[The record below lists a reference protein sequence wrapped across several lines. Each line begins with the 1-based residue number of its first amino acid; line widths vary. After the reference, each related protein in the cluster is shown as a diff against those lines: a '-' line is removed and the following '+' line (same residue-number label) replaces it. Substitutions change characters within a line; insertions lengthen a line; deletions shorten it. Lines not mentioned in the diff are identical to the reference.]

1 MTGAR
6 HALAD
11 LAAEFPPVAAA
22 HVQRAPVTLDTFP
35 LLTPDDLGLGAFDPI
50 RAVIEHPDGYDRSA
64 DVMRCSRDMVRSGF
78 TDDQIVGV
86 LMNPANAVSG
96 HVLKQK
102 DDLRA
107 ATRALAFARSQAEG
121 DAERGRAGSRSAD
134 RGERA
139 PGPQAAKE
147 HAPLALI
154 DVGDLH
160 GQPAEEQPWVIRK
173 LVPDRQVTLFTARGG
188 GGKSYIAKMLA
199 GCVAL
204 GAPALGFVTT
214 PGAAIY
220 LTCEDD
226 DAENHRRLIGIAN
239 ALNVGLDRFAGKL
252 FAKSLVE
259 RRDKGLARLDQ
270 NTNKLHLE
278 PLFHDLRAT
287 LLLLK
292 PKLVV
297 LDNVAHLFEGNENIR
312 AHVAAFIGLLN
323 SLALECDCAIILIGH
338 PNKAGDSFSGSTAFQ
353 NQVRSHLHL
362 EVNGDDPDLRELTLA
377 KANYAR
383 LEEPVRVRWHRGA
396 FRLEADVPVDA
407 DSRFNALHQRQN
419 ELFLTCLDRMTAQS
433 LAVSNSVNAGSYGPK
448 VFATMPDAKGM
459 KADDFAKAMARLF
472 AGGRIEVSELDFNR
486 SGTSGHKAKGIRRA
500 AGGEFRDEPF

>member
-1 MTGAR
+1 MTGIR

-11 LAAEFPPVAAA
+11 IAAEFPPVAAA
-22 HVQRAPVTLDTFP
+22 HVQRAAVNLDTFP

-64 DVMRCSRDMVRSGF
+64 DVARCSRDMVRAGY
-78 TDDQIVGV
+78 TDDLIVGV

-96 HVLKQK
+96 HVLEQK

-121 DAERGRAGSRSAD
+121 DTERGGAGSRSAD

-188 GGKSYIAKMLA
+188 GGKSYISKLLA

-204 GAPALGFVTT
+204 GAPALGFATT
-214 PGAAIY
+214 KGVAIY

-226 DAENHRRLIGIAN
+226 NQENHRRLIGIAN
-239 ALNVGLDRFAGKL
+239 ALNVGLDRLARSFFAN
-252 FAKSLVE
+252 SLVE
-259 RRDKGLARLDQ
+259 RRDKGIARLDQ
-270 NTNKLHLE
+270 NTNKLHVE
-278 PLFHDLRAT
+278 PLFHELRAT

-362 EVNGDDPDLRELTLA
+362 EIDEHDPDLRLLTLA

-396 FRLEADVPVDA
+396 FRLESSIPAGDNSASVRERAED
-407 DSRFNALHQRQN
+407 DRFLA
-419 ELFLTCLDRMTAQS
+419 CLDARNGQQRPVSPHTAARDSYAPKAFVGMREAQGMTEPHFKSA
-433 LAVSNSVNAGSYGPK
+433 LE
-448 VFATMPDAKGM
+448 
-459 KADDFAKAMARLF
+459 RLLS
-472 AGGRIEVSELDFNR
+472 GGRITHGELEYDR
-486 SGTSGHKAKGIRRA
+486 PSTRGHKATGLHRTYREEA
-500 AGGEFRDEPF
+500 HDEPF